1 MGLGADV
8 QQGTFVK
15 LVSTVACKSWLP
27 ALLLLC
33 NHRGWMGIERKKAKF
48 EESNALTHTLIILLL
63 YAEPKA
69 LSSAQP
75 ATQLHCFNINLPG

>member
-1 MGLGADV
+1 MVLGADV

-15 LVSTVACKSWLP
+15 LVSTAVCKSWLP
-27 ALLLLC
+27 VLLLLC
-33 NHRGWMGIERKKAKF
+33 NQRGWIGTEKKKAKF

-69 LSSAQP
+69 LSSAS
-75 ATQLHCFNINLPG
+75 NLTALL